1 MKTSLSN
8 ELSNREIEILALVS
22 MGLFDQEIA
31 KQNFLSPHTVR
42 QDLKNIYKKIG
53 VRNRVEASLKYL
65 FFFQP
70 VSIYGTA

>member
-42 QDLKNIYKKIG
+42 QHLKNIYKKIG

-65 FFFQP
+65 FFF
-70 VSIYGTA
+70 SR